1 MNIIKSFRLIKDEDK
16 VKTGTGIT
24 NVYKI
29 AKIKNQLKQGH
40 IQGGGAIARPIPKR
54 FFGGRPPP
62 WIFRILRERA
72 LSLTTAIEK
81 ETKRKKEKEE
91 IYKRFDLL
99 LVD

>member
-40 IQGGGAIARPIPKR
+40 IQGGG
-54 FFGGRPPP
+54 GG
-62 WIFRILRERA
+62 
-72 LSLTTAIEK
+72 
-81 ETKRKKEKEE
+81 
-91 IYKRFDLL
+91 
-99 LVD
+99 